1 MQQYRIIIER
11 LYQSH
16 DCEVKNNFKTVVNN
30 MLETIRESE
39 TYTYSRSKN
48 MRRILPSFVDNEN
61 IRVRI
66 NNLKMKSQSY
76 QQFQFL

>member
-1 MQQYRIIIER
+1 
-11 LYQSH
+11 
-16 DCEVKNNFKTVVNN
+16 